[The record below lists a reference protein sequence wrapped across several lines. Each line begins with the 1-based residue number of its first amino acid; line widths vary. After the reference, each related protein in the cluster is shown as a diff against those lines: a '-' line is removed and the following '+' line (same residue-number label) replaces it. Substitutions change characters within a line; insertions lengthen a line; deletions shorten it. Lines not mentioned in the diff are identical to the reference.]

1 MKVRTLGVRVDVTAC
16 ALALAAITLL
26 IVSFI
31 GVEAASAVPAA
42 ASTANPNVPVSCAG
56 PNDVAGCPSSG
67 SLQVQTDIVGRV
79 APGDQFTTTITGGAN
94 GGNTGTTTGTSTG
107 LQTAAGEVAGP
118 IVGVPDTNYTLTEAA
133 ATGSGTNVTNYL
145 TTWACRNGSTPFSS
159 GSGNSFTVTF
169 PAPEATVSA
178 AIVCTFTNTPASTTN
193 ASTVVPGGQAVTQ
206 TPPPTQ
212 TQTPG
217 TSETTAPNQPWVPN
231 APQQWTPT
239 APTTQTQNQWPAISI
254 HKTAD
259 PTTVTAAGQT
269 VTYTFAI
276 ANTGNVTLDNVG
288 VTDAQLAPSLGSSLG
303 PITCTTGINGS
314 ITLAA
319 GATDSCSATYTVTQ
333 ADMDNG
339 SITDTGTVRGTPPNS
354 NKPVCATSTAT
365 VWTTGSPAISI
376 HKTADPTTVT
386 AAGQTVTYTF
396 AIANTGNVTLDNVG
410 VTDAQLAP
418 SLGSSLGP
426 ITCTTGINGSITLAA
441 GATDSCSATYTVTQ
455 ADMDNGSIT
464 DTGTVRGT
472 PPNSNKPVCATSTA
486 TVTATQAPGI
496 SVIKTASLP
505 SVSTVGQTVTYT
517 FTITNTGNVT
527 LHNVDVSDAQSP
539 PSNHSSLSPI
549 ACTTGING
557 DIVLAPGEADTC
569 SATYTVTQADL
580 TNNSIV
586 DTATATG
593 TPPNSATPVTG
604 TSTVTVLVTK
614 VSVVKSASPAGGV
627 TAGSSTP
634 IVYTL
639 TVSNTGSA
647 TTTTPIVVTDSAPMG
662 TTLVSSSP
670 ACMSGGPPTCTVNVD
685 GTGTIT
691 WTIPAG
697 VVPGA
702 SYTLGFSVTTLASDG
717 TGTIANT
724 GSFSGPSC
732 GPPASTTTTCQTN
745 TVLTP
750 VTAVPTTS
758 PVAVTTGAA
767 TITPPPPTGTPPI
780 AFTGALLSE
789 EWMVGLG
796 ALWTGSVLVVFARW
810 RRRSPRQVVSKR

>member
-1 MKVRTLGVRVDVTAC
+1 MKVHPLGVRVDVRAC
-16 ALALAAITLL
+16 ALALAAITLPV
-26 IVSFI
+26 ISFI
-31 GVEAASAVPAA
+31 GVEVASAIPAA
-42 ASTANPNVPVSCAG
+42 ASTPNPNMPVSCAG
-56 PNDVAGCPSSG
+56 PNDVAGCPSNASP
-67 SLQVQTDIVGRV
+67 QAQTDIVGGV
-79 APGDQFTTTITGGAN
+79 GQGGESTPTITGG
-94 GGNTGTTTGTSTG
+94 GVSSGNVGTTTGSSAG
-107 LQTAAGEVAGP
+107 LQTATDEVAP
-118 IVGVPDTNYTLTEAA
+118 TSVPV
-133 ATGSGTNVTNYL
+133 ATTSSPTAVTTSGQAVN
-145 TTWACRNGSTPFSS
+145 
-159 GSGNSFTVTF
+159 
-169 PAPEATVSA
+169 
-178 AIVCTFTNTPASTTN
+178 
-193 ASTVVPGGQAVTQ
+193 AVTQ
-206 TPPPTQ
+206 TQTP

-217 TSETTAPNQPWVPN
+217 TSKNSAPNQASVPTAGQPWTATAPN
-231 APQQWTPT
+231 
-239 APTTQTQNQWPAISI
+239 TQSQNQPPAISI
-254 HKTAD
+254 QKTAN

-276 ANTGNVTLDNVG
+276 ANTGDVVLDNVG

-303 PITCTTGINGS
+303 PITCTTGTNGS
-314 ITLAA
+314 ITLAP
-319 GATDSCSATYTVTQ
+319 GATASCSATYTVTQ

-354 NKPVCATSTAT
+354 NNPVCATSTAT
-365 VWTTGSPAISI
+365 VWTQNQQNQPPAISI
-376 HKTADPTTVT
+376 QKTANPTTVT

-396 AIANTGNVTLDNVG
+396 AIANTGDVALHDVG

-426 ITCTTGINGSITLAA
+426 ITCATGTNGVIVLAP
-441 GATDSCSATYTVTQ
+441 GGTDSCSATYSVTQ

-472 PPNSNKPVCATSTA
+472 PPNSNKQVCATSMA
-486 TVTATQAPGI
+486 TVVATPAPGI
-496 SVIKTASLP
+496 SVVKTASVP

-539 PSNHSSLSPI
+539 PSLQSSLGPI
-549 ACTTGING
+549 TCTTGTNG
-557 DIVLAPGEADTC
+557 DIVLAPAGTDTC

-580 TNNSIV
+580 TNNSIM
-586 DTATATG
+586 DTATVTG

-604 TSTVTVLVTK
+604 TSTLTLSVTK

-647 TTTTPIVVTDSAPMG
+647 TTTAPIVVTDSAPMG

-670 ACMSGGPPTCTVNVD
+670 ACVTGGPPTCSVSV
-685 GTGTIT
+685 GSTGTIT

-697 VVPGA
+697 VVPGV

-717 TGTIANT
+717 TGTITNT
-724 GSFSGPSC
+724 GTWSGPSC
-732 GPPASTTTTCQTN
+732 GTPASTTTTCQTN
-745 TVLTP
+745 TVTTP
-750 VTAVPTTS
+750 VTAVPTSS
-758 PVAVTTGAA
+758 PVAVTTAA
-767 TITPPPPTGTPPI
+767 VSVTPPASPPPTGTPPI

-796 ALWTGSVLVVFARW
+796 ALWAGAGLMVLARW
-810 RRRSPRQVVSKR
+810 HRRSPRRAVTER

>member
-1 MKVRTLGVRVDVTAC
+1 M
-16 ALALAAITLL
+16 
-26 IVSFI
+26 
-31 GVEAASAVPAA
+31 
-42 ASTANPNVPVSCAG
+42 
-56 PNDVAGCPSSG
+56 
-67 SLQVQTDIVGRV
+67 
-79 APGDQFTTTITGGAN
+79 
-94 GGNTGTTTGTSTG
+94 
-107 LQTAAGEVAGP
+107 
-118 IVGVPDTNYTLTEAA
+118 
-133 ATGSGTNVTNYL
+133 
-145 TTWACRNGSTPFSS
+145 
-159 GSGNSFTVTF
+159 
-169 PAPEATVSA
+169 
-178 AIVCTFTNTPASTTN
+178 
-193 ASTVVPGGQAVTQ
+193 
-206 TPPPTQ
+206 
-212 TQTPG
+212 
-217 TSETTAPNQPWVPN
+217 
-231 APQQWTPT
+231 
-239 APTTQTQNQWPAISI
+239 
-254 HKTAD
+254 
-259 PTTVTAAGQT
+259 
-269 VTYTFAI
+269 TYTFAI
-276 ANTGNVTLDNVG
+276 ANTGDVALHNVG

-303 PITCTTGINGS
+303 PITCTTGTNGS
-314 ITLAA
+314 ITLAPH
-319 GATDSCSATYTVTQ
+319 ATDSCSATYTVTQ

-365 VWTTGSPAISI
+365 VWTQKQQNQPPAISI
-376 HKTADPTTVT
+376 HKTANPTTVT

-396 AIANTGNVTLDNVG
+396 AIANTGDVALHNVG

-426 ITCTTGINGSITLAA
+426 ITCTTGTNGSITLAPH
-441 GATDSCSATYTVTQ
+441 ATDSCSATYTVTQ

-486 TVTATQAPGI
+486 TVMATPTPGI
-496 SVIKTASLP
+496 SVVKTASVP

-539 PSNHSSLSPI
+539 PSLESSVGPI
-549 ACTTGING
+549 TCMTGING
-557 DIVLAPGEADTC
+557 DIVLAPGGTDTC
-569 SATYTVTQADL
+569 SAGYTVTQADL

-586 DTATATG
+586 DTATSTG
-593 TPPNSATPVTG
+593 TPPNSVTPVTG
-604 TSTVTVLVTK
+604 TSTLTLSVTK

-647 TTTTPIVVTDSAPMG
+647 TTTAPIVVTDSAPTG

-670 ACMSGGPPTCTVNVD
+670 ACLTGGPPTCSVNVNS
-685 GTGTIT
+685 TGTIT

-717 TGTIANT
+717 TGTITNT
-724 GSFSGPSC
+724 GSFSGPGC
-732 GPPASTTTTCQTN
+732 GTPPSTTTTCQTN
-745 TVLTP
+745 TVMTP
-750 VTAVPTTS
+750 VMAAPTTS
-758 PVAVTTGAA
+758 PVAVTTTA
-767 TITPPPPTGTPPI
+767 TITPPSSPPPTGTPPI

-796 ALWTGSVLVVFARW
+796 ALWAGAGLMVLARW
-810 RRRSPRQVVSKR
+810 RRRGPRRAVSKN